1 MAGVESMYYQVRVPE
16 NQQTYLKFLWWEN
29 HDVECHPQEFVIYAH
44 FFGGMFYIEQQW
56 TMKLSLAA
64 ASTLHNSFYVNDLL
78 KSVGYINI
86 TKKLVKDV
94 ISMRKSGGFNLA
106 KFVSNSME
114 LLQSIPK

>member
-1 MAGVESMYYQVRVPE
+1 MMQNVIHKSLSYMRICSVALLLEVVP
-16 NQQTYLKFLWWEN
+16 
-29 HDVECHPQEFVIYAH
+29 I
-44 FFGGMFYIEQQW
+44 MFYIEQQW

-64 ASTLHNSFYVNDLL
+64 ASTLYNSFYVDDLL

-106 KFVSNSME
+106 KFASNSME